1 MASPFVAIEDLAKHL
16 AVSVSTVRGWIRQG
30 HIPDNTF
37 LKINNVYRFDKDAV
51 SNALLSKTGPIRS
64 VVDGDFTD
72 AHPVRYT
79 SHDNTQY
86 EMDLGLDED
95 I

>member
-1 MASPFVAIEDLAKHL
+1 MTSPFVAIEDLAKHL
-16 AVSVSTVRGWIRQG
+16 AVSVSTVRGWVRQG
-30 HIPDNTF
+30 HIPENTF

-51 SNALLSKTGPIRS
+51 SSALLSKTSPVKS
-64 VVDGDFTD
+64 VVDSDFSD

-79 SHDNTQY
+79 SHDNSQY
-86 EMDLGLDED
+86 EIDMDLDQD